1 MVKKTAKIA
10 GSIVGGI
17 VGAVALVL
25 IAYAIYVMTAYYRLD
40 DGLALETQAPHNGE
54 QVHPQIERAHTITL
68 VSANVGFGAY
78 GPDFDFLW
86 MEAAGRLLRVQPMF
100 VVIWTGLPKQS
111 KALILMWC
119 FFKRLMSKARAA
131 VM

>member
-40 DGLALETQAPHNGE
+40 DGLALETQAPIM
-54 QVHPQIERAHTITL
+54 VSRCARRLKERTPL
-68 VSANVGFGAY
+68 
-78 GPDFDFLW
+78 
-86 MEAAGRLLRVQPMF
+86 RL
-100 VVIWTGLPKQS
+100 
-111 KALILMWC
+111 
-119 FFKRLMSKARAA
+119 
-131 VM
+131 